1 MGLYRDDLDRLGMLS
16 ADSLRSCRLVVDTGL
31 HAYGW
36 SRDQAIAFM
45 AAHTPMSA
53 PEVAVEVDRYLAM
66 PGQARAYKI
75 GQREI
80 LGLRHGARDTLGA
93 RFDIRA
99 FHDAVLGSGSVG
111 LPVLA
116 SGIGEWV
123 EAQARSQ

>member
-1 MGLYRDDLDRLGMLS
+1 
-16 ADSLRSCRLVVDTGL
+16 
-31 HAYGW
+31 
-36 SRDQAIAFM
+36 M

-53 PEVAVEVDRYLAM
+53 PEIAVEVDRYLAM
-66 PGQARAYKI
+66 PGQALSYKI

-80 LGLRHGARDTLGA
+80 LRLRQVAREALGA
-93 RFDIRA
+93 GFDIGA

-123 EAQARSQ
+123 EAQIRPR